1 LTDEKEMEKD
11 TVASDDETED
21 LPQKEGMS
29 LLDSLTGCP
38 FSEDLLLFAIPV
50 CAPYTAVQN
59 YK

>member
-1 LTDEKEMEKD
+1 
-11 TVASDDETED
+11 
-21 LPQKEGMS
+21 MS

-38 FSEDLLLFAIPV
+38 LSEDLLLFAIPV